1 MYRIV
6 NIGIDIVEIDRIKK
20 ILERRPRFVERF
32 FDSEEIEQIRKRN
45 NFEKHLAGRFAAKE
59 AIVKAMGTGFEGIPF
74 REIKVLN
81 DERGKPIVKLDG
93 KAAEKCRQCGIEEFA
108 LSISFTRNTAAASAV
123 ALAVNGRDD

>member
-6 NIGIDIVEIDRIKK
+6 NIGIDIVEIDRIKE
-20 ILERRPRFVERF
+20 ILKRRPAFAERF
-32 FDSEEIEQIRKRN
+32 FDKEEIDQLKKKN

-59 AIVKAMGTGFEGIPF
+59 AIVKAMGTGFEGVPF

-81 DERGKPIVKLDG
+81 DEKGKPVVRLG
-93 KAAEKCRQCGIEEFA
+93 SRAAEKCRECGIDEFA

-123 ALAVNGRDD
+123 ALAMNGKNE